1 LIFRE
6 GFFYTLMK
14 KINTD
19 LPYYIGSYSINE
31 LIKEIE
37 SVGED
42 AEISWNS
49 MGGSVWSGQ
58 QFVDFLNN
66 KENQLTANV
75 TGIAASMGAV
85 LLPFF
90 DKVKGAAQSDV
101 MLHAGSGGGDA
112 KMKHTN
118 EFLYNALAKK
128 IDEEKFEKRTG
139 HNLKT
144 VMLAEGE
151 NIVNVWFTGKDAKH
165 FGLYDEVYDLL
176 DGKSNTL
183 LTTNEIGYQI
193 PQHIAEKYGLK
204 KQDNVKTKND
214 MDIKDITASQ
224 LLTGNPEV
232 YNSIL
237 ALGKTSEKERVAE
250 IMDYGKYDLEKAN
263 ELIKL
268 GEKLNI
274 KDVEYFM
281 EKKFN
286 TKKADDLE
294 AGSEDAIIPAKQ
306 TVSKENKEKEDALSE
321 LDEITGVK
329 DVIEKNK

>member
-1 LIFRE
+1 
-6 GFFYTLMK
+6 MK

-19 LPYYIGSYSINE
+19 LPYYIGSYSINS

-37 SVGED
+37 LVGED

-151 NIVNVWFTGKDAKH
+151 NIVNVWFTGKDAKY

-183 LTTNEIGYQI
+183 LPTNEIGYQI

-237 ALGKTSEKERVAE
+237 AFGTTSEKDRVAE
-250 IMDYGKYDLEKAN
+250 IMNYGKYDLEKAN
-263 ELIKL
+263 ELIKS

-274 KDVEYFM
+274 KDVEHFM

-286 TKKADDLE
+286 TKKVDNLE
-294 AGSEDAIIPAKQ
+294 AGSEVDVVPAKT
-306 TVSKENKEKEDALSE
+306 TVDKEVNAKEDAFNA
-321 LDEITGVK
+321 EIQAMREESGVNEILK
-329 DVIEKNK
+329 K